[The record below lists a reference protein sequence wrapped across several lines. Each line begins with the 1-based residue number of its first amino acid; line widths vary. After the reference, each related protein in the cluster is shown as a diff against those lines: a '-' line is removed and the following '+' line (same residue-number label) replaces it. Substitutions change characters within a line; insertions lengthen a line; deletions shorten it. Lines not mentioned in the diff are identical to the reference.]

1 MEMRKSERLCRQR
14 ERDPG
19 LPLGLP
25 LDRIKQN
32 GSAPRECYPVD
43 FIGRDGGIRT
53 RGPLHPISNLRISI
67 VDRGRR
73 TDDFERQTSI
83 EASPLASTCQRG
95 DSS

>member
-1 MEMRKSERLCRQR
+1 
-14 ERDPG
+14 
-19 LPLGLP
+19 
-25 LDRIKQN
+25 
-32 GSAPRECYPVD
+32 
-43 FIGRDGGIRT
+43 
-53 RGPLHPISNLRISI
+53 LHPISNLRISI